1 MNNLFAIGDRDIGQ
15 VIVGALLDFVFKVM
29 VRIYKDIINILLR
42 LNKECLGEVKVCE
55 RWEAPGRWSWLSEVK
70 QGTGSAY
77 QSERHC
83 RLYFDDMLFGMVA

>member
-1 MNNLFAIGDRDIGQ
+1 MYQVSEQPVCNRGPRYWLGHSRCPIG
-15 VIVGALLDFVFKVM
+15 FCFKVL

-83 RLYFDDMLFGMVA
+83 RLYLDDRLF